1 MGDERYAV
9 VGLGYV
15 GLPLT
20 LALAETG
27 ANVLGYDIDAGR
39 VEALRGG
46 VDVTAETPP
55 EDLKRTAARFTSD
68 PAELAGRTFFI
79 VTVPTPIDENHQPNL
94 SALVAASEEIG
105 RHLEPGAV
113 VVYESTVYPG
123 VTEEV
128 CGPALARSSGLICG
142 EEFSLAYSPE
152 RINPGDT
159 VHGVKDVM
167 KVAGA
172 QDAATLERVVACYER
187 FVTAGVHRAP
197 SIQVAEAAKV
207 IENTQRDVNIALMN
221 EFALILD
228 RLGISTQEVLEAAS
242 TKWNFLSFEPGL
254 VGGHCIGIDPYY
266 LTARAQRSGYHPD
279 VILAS
284 RRINDGMAGYVAER
298 VIRMLIDG
306 GSPVVQARVGILG
319 LSFKPGVSDLRN
331 SGALKIIAE
340 LKAYGVR
347 CFSHDPCVSAE
358 AVEEALQAP
367 PSSWEDLA
375 DLDALVLA
383 VPHPELL
390 ERPASAFA
398 QKLRPGGVL
407 VDVSARLDRREL
419 PSSIRYWSL

>member
-20 LALAETG
+20 LALAESG
-27 ANVLGYDIDAGR
+27 ADVLGYDIDQER
-39 VEALRGG
+39 VEALRAG
-46 VDVTAETPP
+46 VDHSEETPS
-55 EDLKRTAARFTSD
+55 EAINATTARFTSSSD
-68 PAELAGRTFFI
+68 ELAGRTFFI

-94 SALVAASEEIG
+94 SALVASSHTIG
-105 RHLEPGAV
+105 SHLQPGSV

-128 CGPALARSSGLICG
+128 CGPALAASSGLESG
-142 EEFSLAYSPE
+142 VDFFLAYSPE
-152 RINPGDT
+152 RINPGDP
-159 VHGVKDVM
+159 VHGVKNVM

-187 FVTAGVHRAP
+187 FVSAGVHRAP

-228 RLGISTQEVLEAAS
+228 RLGISTQEVLDAAS

-284 RRINDGMAGYVAER
+284 RRINDGMAGFVAER
-298 VIRMLIDG
+298 VIRLLIEG
-306 GSPVVQARVGILG
+306 GVPVAQARVGMLG
-319 LSFKPGVSDLRN
+319 LAFKPGVSDLRN
-331 SGALKIIAE
+331 SGALKIIGE
-340 LKAYGVR
+340 LEAYGVT
-347 CFSHDPCVSAE
+347 CVGHDPCVDSDLAH
-358 AVEEALQAP
+358 EALGAP
-367 PSSWEDLA
+367 SAQWDDLQE
-375 DLDALVLA
+375 LDALILA
-383 VPHPELL
+383 VPHPEFL
-390 ERPASAFA
+390 ERPVSAFVS
-398 QKLRPGGVL
+398 KLREGGVL
-407 VDVSARLDRREL
+407 VDVSARLDRQAL
-419 PSSIRYWSL
+419 PESIRYWCL

>member
-1 MGDERYAV
+1 MDDERYAV

-15 GLPLT
+15 GLPLS

-27 ANVLGYDIDAGR
+27 ADVLGYDIDVDR
-39 VEALRGG
+39 VEALRAG
-46 VDVTAETPP
+46 VDHSEETSP
-55 EDLKRTAARFTSD
+55 EAIKATAARFTSNPD
-68 PAELAGRTFFI
+68 ELAGRTFFI

-94 SALVAASEEIG
+94 SALIDASQTIG
-105 RHLEPGAV
+105 ARLEPGSI

-128 CGPALARSSGLICG
+128 CGPALAASSGLKAG
-142 EEFSLAYSPE
+142 EDFSLAYSPE
-152 RINPGDT
+152 RINPGDS
-159 VHGVKDVM
+159 VHGVRNVT
-167 KVAGA
+167 KVVGA
-172 QDAATLERVVACYER
+172 QDEPTLERVVACYER

-228 RLGISTQEVLEAAS
+228 RLGISTQEVLAAAS
-242 TKWNFLSFEPGL
+242 TKWNFLSFKPGI

-284 RRINDGMAGYVAER
+284 RRINDGMAGFVAER
-298 VIRMLIDG
+298 VIRMLIEG
-306 GSPVVQARVGILG
+306 GVRVAEARVGILG
-319 LSFKPGVSDLRN
+319 LAFKPGVSDLRN

-340 LKAYGVR
+340 LDAYGVTSI
-347 CFSHDPCVSAE
+347 SHDPCVDDDVAH
-358 AVEEALQAP
+358 EALGCPAVD
-367 PSSWEDLA
+367 WDALK
-375 DLDALVLA
+375 DLDALILA

-390 ERPASAFA
+390 ERPTSSFVSKIR
-398 QKLRPGGVL
+398 QGGIL
-407 VDVSARLDRREL
+407 VDVSARLDEGEI
-419 PSSIRYWSL
+419 PASIRYWCL

>member
-1 MGDERYAV
+1 MDDERYAV

-15 GLPLT
+15 GLPLI

-27 ANVLGYDIDAGR
+27 ADVLGYDIDETR
-39 VEALRGG
+39 VEGLVAG
-46 VDVTAETPP
+46 VDHAQETSP
-55 EDLKRTAARFTSD
+55 EALAGSRARFTSNPD
-68 PAELAGRTFFI
+68 ELEGRTFFI

-94 SALVAASEEIG
+94 SALIEASETIG
-105 RHLEPGAV
+105 TRLRPGGL

-128 CGPALARSSGLICG
+128 CGPALAAASGLTSG
-142 EEFSLAYSPE
+142 EDFSLAYSPE
-152 RINPGDT
+152 RINPGDASR
-159 VHGVKDVM
+159 GVRDVM
-167 KVAGA
+167 KVVGA

-228 RLGISTQEVLEAAS
+228 RLGISTQEVLAAAS

-284 RRINDGMAGYVAER
+284 RRINDGMAGFVAER

-306 GSPVVQARVGILG
+306 GVRVAEARVGVLG
-319 LSFKPGVSDLRN
+319 LAFKPGVSDLRN
-331 SGALKIIAE
+331 SGALKIIGE
-340 LKAYGVR
+340 LEAYGVT
-347 CFSHDPCVSAE
+347 CISHDPCVAPE
-358 AVEEALQAP
+358 AAQEALGRSAVQWD
-367 PSSWEDLA
+367 SLE
-375 DLDALVLA
+375 DLDALILA
-383 VPHPELL
+383 VPHLELL
-390 ERPASAFA
+390 ERPTASFA
-398 QKLRPGGVL
+398 GKLRPGGLL
-407 VDVSARLDRREL
+407 VDVSARLDSSAV
-419 PSSIRYWSL
+419 PDSIRYWCL

>member
-1 MGDERYAV
+1 MDEERYAV

-27 ANVLGYDIDAGR
+27 ADVLGYDIDEAR
-39 VEALRGG
+39 VEALRAG
-46 VDVTAETPP
+46 VDHSEETSSAEITG
-55 EDLKRTAARFTSD
+55 TNARFTSNPD
-68 PAELAGRTFFI
+68 DLTGRSFFI

-94 SALVAASEEIG
+94 SALIAASQTIG
-105 RHLEPGAV
+105 AHLERGAL

-128 CGPALARSSGLICG
+128 CGPALAASSGLTSG
-142 EEFSLAYSPE
+142 EDFSLAYSPE
-152 RINPGDT
+152 RINPGDS

-167 KVAGA
+167 KVVGA

-284 RRINDGMAGYVAER
+284 RRINDGMAGFVAER
-298 VIRMLIDG
+298 VIRMLIEG
-306 GSPVVQARVGILG
+306 GARVAQARVGVLG
-319 LSFKPGVSDLRN
+319 LAFKPGVSDLRN

-340 LKAYGVR
+340 LAAYGVS
-347 CFSHDPCVSAE
+347 CISHDPCVGAE
-358 AVEEALQAP
+358 VAREALGTPTVDWDAL
-367 PSSWEDLA
+367 E
-375 DLDALVLA
+375 DLDALILA
-383 VPHPELL
+383 VPHPEFL
-390 ERPASAFA
+390 EHPTSSFVA
-398 QKLRPGGVL
+398 KLREGGLL
-407 VDVSARLDRREL
+407 VDVSARLDQDAV
-419 PSSIRYWSL
+419 PASIRYWCL

>member
-1 MGDERYAV
+1 MDDERYAV

-27 ANVLGYDIDAGR
+27 ADVLGYDIDVAR
-39 VEALRGG
+39 VEALRAG
-46 VDVTAETPP
+46 VDHSEETSSQDITATS
-55 EDLKRTAARFTSD
+55 ARFTSNPD
-68 PAELAGRTFFI
+68 DLAGRTFFI

-94 SALVAASEEIG
+94 SALIDASQTIG
-105 RHLEPGAV
+105 ARLEPGAL

-128 CGPALARSSGLICG
+128 CGPALAASSGLTSG
-142 EEFSLAYSPE
+142 EDFSLAYSPE
-152 RINPGDT
+152 RINPGDS
-159 VHGVKDVM
+159 VHGVKNVM
-167 KVAGA
+167 KVVGA
-172 QDAATLERVVACYER
+172 QDPATLERVVACYER
-187 FVTAGVHRAP
+187 FVSAGVHRAP

-284 RRINDGMAGYVAER
+284 RRINDGMAGFVAER
-298 VIRMLIDG
+298 VIRMLIEG
-306 GSPVVQARVGILG
+306 GVRVAQARVGVLG
-319 LSFKPGVSDLRN
+319 LAFKPGVSDLRN

-340 LKAYGVR
+340 LDAYGVS
-347 CFSHDPCVSAE
+347 CISHDPCVDRDVAR
-358 AVEEALQAP
+358 EALGCPAVD
-367 PSSWEDLA
+367 WDALE
-375 DLDALVLA
+375 DLDALILA

-390 ERPASAFA
+390 EHPTAAFVA
-398 QKLRPGGVL
+398 KLREGGLL
-407 VDVSARLDRREL
+407 VDVSARLDQAAV
-419 PSSIRYWSL
+419 PASVRYWCL

>member
-1 MGDERYAV
+1 MDEERYAV

-27 ANVLGYDIDAGR
+27 ADVLGYDIDEARVQALCAGLDR
-39 VEALRGG
+39 SE
-46 VDVTAETPP
+46 ETSRD
-55 EDLKRTAARFTSD
+55 EITGTNARFTSNPD
-68 PAELAGRTFFI
+68 DLTGRTFFI

-94 SALVAASEEIG
+94 SALIAASQTIG
-105 RHLEPGAV
+105 AHLERGAL

-128 CGPALARSSGLICG
+128 CGPALAASSGLTSG
-142 EEFSLAYSPE
+142 EDFSLAYSPE
-152 RINPGDT
+152 RINPGDS

-167 KVAGA
+167 KVVGA

-284 RRINDGMAGYVAER
+284 RRINDGMAGFVAER
-298 VIRMLIDG
+298 VIRMLIEG
-306 GSPVVQARVGILG
+306 GARVAQARVGVLG
-319 LSFKPGVSDLRN
+319 LAFKPGVSDLRN

-340 LKAYGVR
+340 LDAFGVS
-347 CFSHDPCVSAE
+347 CISHDPCVDAE
-358 AVEEALQAP
+358 VAREALGTPTVDWDAL
-367 PSSWEDLA
+367 E
-375 DLDALVLA
+375 DLDALILA
-383 VPHPELL
+383 VPHPEIL
-390 ERPASAFA
+390 EHPTSSFVA
-398 QKLRPGGVL
+398 KLREGGLL
-407 VDVSARLDRREL
+407 VDVSARLDQDAV
-419 PSSIRYWSL
+419 PASIRYWCL

>member
-1 MGDERYAV
+1 MGEERYAV

-27 ANVLGYDIDAGR
+27 ADVLAYDIDEDR
-39 VEALRGG
+39 VASLSEG
-46 VDVTAETPP
+46 VDRFEETSAEAIAST
-55 EDLKRTAARFTSD
+55 EARFTAD
-68 PAELAGRTFFI
+68 PRELAGRTFFI

-94 SALVAASEEIG
+94 EALLSASSIIG
-105 RHLEPGAV
+105 EHLQPGAV

-128 CGPALARSSGLICG
+128 CGPALAQASGLTCG
-142 EEFSLAYSPE
+142 EDFFLAYSPE

-159 VHGVKDVM
+159 LHGVKNVI

-172 QDAATLERVVACYER
+172 QDEATLDRVVACYER

-284 RRINDGMAGYVAER
+284 RRINDGMAGFVAER
-298 VIRMLIDG
+298 VIRMLIEGDV
-306 GSPVVQARVGILG
+306 PVNQARVGVLG

-340 LKAYGVR
+340 LSAYGVT
-347 CFSHDPCVSAE
+347 CLSHDPYVKPKHA
-358 AVEEALQAP
+358 EEALGE
-367 PSSWEDLA
+367 PSVAWEELT
-375 DLDALVLA
+375 DLDALILA

-390 ERPASAFA
+390 ERSPEDFA
-398 QKLRPGGVL
+398 RALREGGVL
-407 VDVSARLDRREL
+407 VDVSARIARQAL
-419 PSSIRYWSL
+419 PASIRYWSL

>member
-1 MGDERYAV
+1 MDDERYAV

-27 ANVLGYDIDAGR
+27 ADVLGYDIDEGR
-39 VEALRGG
+39 VQALRSG
-46 VDVTAETPP
+46 VDRSEETSR
-55 EDLKRTAARFTSD
+55 EELADTTARFTSNPD
-68 PAELAGRTFFI
+68 DLSGCTFFI

-94 SALVAASEEIG
+94 SALISASRTIG
-105 RHLEPGAV
+105 AHLERGAI

-128 CGPALARSSGLICG
+128 CGPALAASSGLTSG
-142 EEFSLAYSPE
+142 EDFSLAYSPE
-152 RINPGDT
+152 RINPGDA
-159 VHGVKDVM
+159 VHGVKNVM
-167 KVAGA
+167 KVVGA
-172 QDAATLERVVACYER
+172 QDEATLERVVACYER

-228 RLGISTQEVLEAAS
+228 RLGISTQEVLAAAS

-284 RRINDGMAGYVAER
+284 RRINDGMAGFVAER
-298 VIRMLIDG
+298 VIRLLIDG
-306 GSPVVQARVGILG
+306 GVRVAQARVGVIG
-319 LSFKPGVSDLRN
+319 LAFKPGVSDLRN

-340 LKAYGVR
+340 IDAYGVT
-347 CFSHDPCVSAE
+347 CISHDPWVDPEVAR
-358 AVEEALQAP
+358 EALGRPTVDWDAL
-367 PSSWEDLA
+367 E
-375 DLDALVLA
+375 DLDALIFA

-390 ERPASAFA
+390 ERPTSSFVA
-398 QKLRPGGVL
+398 KLREGGVL
-407 VDVSARLDRREL
+407 VDVSARLDRSAV
-419 PSSIRYWSL
+419 PSSVRYWCL

>member
-159 VHGVKDVM
+159 IHGVKDVM

-375 DLDALVLA
+375 DLDALILA

>member
-375 DLDALVLA
+375 DLDALILA